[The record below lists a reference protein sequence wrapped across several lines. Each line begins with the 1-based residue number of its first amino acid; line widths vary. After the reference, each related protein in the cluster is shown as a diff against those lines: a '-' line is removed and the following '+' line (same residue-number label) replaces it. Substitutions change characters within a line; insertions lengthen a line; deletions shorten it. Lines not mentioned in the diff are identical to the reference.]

1 MPGHRLE
8 MFSSQADRQVTLF
21 FVYRRVVAASL
32 ARWPVAAVNF

>member
-21 FVYRRVVAASL
+21 FFWRVVAASL